1 VCEMGAGC
9 YTSMS
14 CGDEGSTRA
23 PLSVRELRQWWDRG
37 MGRSIWAVAGAGC
50 RRSSVNPPPFVFV
63 RTFTFTYSILL
74 LLFFQL
80 YNLRNFTRLIITAV
94 GHVQGSDSGGTL
106 SCSVPSVLGQI
117 K

>member
-1 VCEMGAGC
+1 MGAGC

-50 RRSSVNPPPFVFV
+50 RRSSVSASGNPPPFVFV
-63 RTFTFTYSILL
+63 RTFTFTYSSTP
-74 LLFFQL
+74 FFQL
-80 YNLRNFTRLIITAV
+80 
-94 GHVQGSDSGGTL
+94 
-106 SCSVPSVLGQI
+106 
-117 K
+117 